1 MTSTITL
8 ADRVIV
14 ITGASRGIGA
24 AIAEACA
31 AAGAAVVLASRK
43 QEALDEVASTIT
55 RAGGTAVAI
64 ATHTGKIDEVEALF
78 DRVVTEFGRVDGLVN
93 NAATNV
99 YFGPMLGIDEAAWD
113 KIFEVNVKGYFNAT
127 RAFATRASGGAV
139 VNIASVVG
147 MRAAPFQGVY
157 AMTKASVISMTQTL
171 AHELGSS
178 GIRLNAIAPGLVDT
192 RFSQI
197 LIDDPA
203 MRGMFVDRTA
213 LGRHAQPDEIAGA
226 AVYLL
231 SDAASYVTGQVLP
244 IDGGMTSS

>member
-1 MTSTITL
+1 MTAPINLTDKI
-8 ADRVIV
+8 VV

-31 AAGAAVVLASRK
+31 QAGAAVVLASRK
-43 QEALDEVASTIT
+43 QEGLDEVAGRIEAS
-55 RAGGTAVAI
+55 GGTALAV
-64 ATHTGKIDEVEALF
+64 ATHTGRIDEVEALF
-78 DRVVTEFGRVDGLVN
+78 DRVVEQFGRVDGLVN

-99 YFGPMLGIDEAAWD
+99 YFGPMLGVDEPAWD

-127 RAFATRASGGAV
+127 KAFATRTTAGSV

-178 GIRLNAIAPGLVDT
+178 GIRLNAIAPGLVET
-192 RFSQI
+192 RFAQV

-213 LGRHAQPDEIAGA
+213 LGRHAQPAEIAGA

-244 IDGGMTSS
+244 IDGGMTAS